1 MDLNRTAISVPR
13 ILARGRTRRI
23 RHRIWQSVVVIL
35 AVTSAPSRSS
45 AHCRL
50 TDIERAALGDAA
62 DILGEPTFDI
72 HLNDNARWSNVPA
85 AVWNYRLGGYQILKK

>member
-1 MDLNRTAISVPR
+1 MRWK
-13 ILARGRTRRI
+13 GRWGLLRPGGDVAHTL
-23 RHRIWQSVVVIL
+23 L